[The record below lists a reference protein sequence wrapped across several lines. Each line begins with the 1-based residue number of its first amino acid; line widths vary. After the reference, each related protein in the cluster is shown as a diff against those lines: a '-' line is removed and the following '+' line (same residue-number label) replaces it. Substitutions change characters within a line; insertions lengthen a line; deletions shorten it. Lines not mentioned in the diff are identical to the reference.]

1 MSRDI
6 PPLPWSDPYRLWFAG
21 SLMAAVVAASAVY
34 GIVGSLV
41 RGWPETF
48 TNGSHDAP

>member
-6 PPLPWSDPYRLWFAG
+6 PPLPWTDPCRLFFVGSIFA
-21 SLMAAVVAASAVY
+21 ACIAASAVY

-41 RGWPETF
+41 RGWPEPF
-48 TNGSHDAP
+48 TSDRERP